1 MKKRPYSTCL
11 AVLPM
16 AIAALTFSAMNGRG
30 DNPAYPSV
38 VEADGALGYYRFND
52 SLTRTL
58 INVNTGSLGA
68 AGNASN
74 DLATITSG
82 VVYSMPGAIV
92 GDGDR
97 ASFFDYTTRTEV
109 PFNSAFN
116 SPNAQPF
123 SVEAWLYPV
132 SDQVGTGMGA
142 LCNRWTQ
149 GGNRQGWVMYQRA
162 PDTNH
167 NITAGPGLGWEF
179 RMYDDVSTS
188 TALDVI
194 SGVPF
199 TLGKWQHLVVVY
211 DPVQVSNATL
221 TIYIDGVKA
230 NQATWNGGSS
240 GTAPG
245 YGPCTGKHDP
255 SQAVNGQPA
264 MSLGGYNNAN
274 SGTAGFAN
282 PWTGGVDEFAWYNA
296 KLTPAQV
303 LAHYQN
309 GTNAA
314 RSTPYATLINSD
326 NPVVYLRLGEHAPG
340 PDTAFNIGDLR
351 SAGDATP
358 TSAIKHPGT
367 GALAGQ
373 TSDGSHSGHYRDT
386 SASGHALTSIPW
398 TAANNPDAGV
408 PFTVEAWFRPTGD
421 QMNPGP
427 CPINNRLAN
436 GITDRT
442 GWVIYQRDPNL
453 SYQGPPAVSGESG
466 LGWTFRPYTGS
477 GGSSGGDL
485 QLAAPYNLGEWLH
498 FVVTWEPFQD
508 MGAVPSGSEQW
519 MGVLTGYINGVP
531 VVTNG
536 DLSLAT
542 GPVYAA
548 NASPTADGRTPADF
562 AIGSYNAASGYGEEF
577 EGDVDEVAFYNNY
590 ALTPDQILTHY
601 QTGTNAHPATN
612 YASLVFNAA
621 GDTYYILNGTI
632 PEHSTIPPTYLRFN
646 ELAYCPAT
654 NAGSLGYLANS
665 SLVLATNNAA
675 GPASAGFEADNSA
688 VMLNG
693 TNNWVS
699 LNNPLGLEVTGK
711 ITLEAWIK
719 PDTTQGN
726 LARIIS
732 HGPSTPT
739 VYDTNTYPIVLSG
752 SQLSSNEVFLRIEG
766 GTTYA
771 VGTSDGFTT
780 HGASAAVIAGDLGG
794 ANGWIYLA
802 GTYDGSHWNLYRNGV
817 PIATTA
823 DAVGALPVTGGEWA
837 VGATGMGW
845 GDFYTGLVD
854 EVAIYGTALSAAN
867 IQNHYNVAQ
876 NGAVAL
882 NFNPPVLKNGL
893 LTISWTGT
901 GTLLQSTNVVLPMS
915 QWTTVPGN
923 PTSPYQVTP
932 AAAGPRWFYRLRQ

>member
-1 MKKRPYSTCL
+1 MILCARAVYPDYL
-11 AVLPM
+11 AEGKLSFWCV
-16 AIAALTFSAMNGRG
+16 
-30 DNPAYPSV
+30 
-38 VEADGALGYYRFND
+38 ND

-58 INVNTGSLGA
+58 INVNSGSLGA

-74 DLATITSG
+74 DLATVTSG

-116 SPNAQPF
+116 TPNTQPF

-132 SDQVGTGMGA
+132 SDQVGTGMG
-142 LCNRWTQ
+142 
-149 GGNRQGWVMYQRA
+149 WV
-162 PDTNH
+162 
-167 NITAGPGLGWEF
+167 
-179 RMYDDVSTS
+179 V
-188 TALDVI
+188 
-194 SGVPF
+194 
-199 TLGKWQHLVVVY
+199 
-211 DPVQVSNATL
+211 
-221 TIYIDGVKA
+221 
-230 NQATWNGGSS
+230 
-240 GTAPG
+240 
-245 YGPCTGKHDP
+245 
-255 SQAVNGQPA
+255 
-264 MSLGGYNNAN
+264 
-274 SGTAGFAN
+274 
-282 PWTGGVDEFAWYNA
+282 
-296 KLTPAQV
+296 
-303 LAHYQN
+303 
-309 GTNAA
+309 
-314 RSTPYATLINSD
+314 
-326 NPVVYLRLGEHAPG
+326 
-340 PDTAFNIGDLR
+340 
-351 SAGDATP
+351 
-358 TSAIKHPGT
+358 
-367 GALAGQ
+367 
-373 TSDGSHSGHYRDT
+373 
-386 SASGHALTSIPW
+386 
-398 TAANNPDAGV
+398 
-408 PFTVEAWFRPTGD
+408 
-421 QMNPGP
+421 
-427 CPINNRLAN
+427 
-436 GITDRT
+436 
-442 GWVIYQRDPNL
+442 YQRDPNL
-453 SYQGPPAVSGESG
+453 SYKGPPAMSGESG

-531 VVTNG
+531 VATNG
-536 DLSLAT
+536 DLSLVT

-562 AIGSYNAASGYGEEF
+562 AVGSYNAGSGYGEEF

-621 GDTYYILNGTI
+621 GDTYYAMNGTI
-632 PEHSTIPPTYLRFN
+632 PERTTIPPTYLRFN
-646 ELAYCPAT
+646 ELAYFPAT
-654 NAGSLGYLANS
+654 NAGSLGYLAGG
-665 SLVLATNNAA
+665 SLVLTTNSAN
-675 GPASAGFEADNSA
+675 GPTSAGFEPDNTA
-688 VMLNG
+688 VALDG
-693 TNNWVS
+693 TTNWVS

-732 HGPSTPT
+732 HGPPTPT
-739 VYDTNTYPIVLSG
+739 VYDTNTYPIVLSE

-780 HGASAAVIAGDLGG
+780 HGASAAVTAGDLGG

-802 GTYDGSHWNLYRNGV
+802 GTYDGSLWNLYRNGV

-837 VGATGMGW
+837 IGATGMGW

-854 EVAIYGTALSAAN
+854 EVAIYGTALSAAT

-876 NGAVAL
+876 NGAVTL
-882 NFNPPVLKNGL
+882 NLNPPVLKNGQ

-901 GTLLQSTNVVLPMS
+901 RTLLQSTNVALPMS
-915 QWTTVPGN
+915 QWTAVPGN

-932 AAAGPRWFYRLRQ
+932 AAAGPRWFYRLKQ

>member
-1 MKKRPYSTCL
+1 M
-11 AVLPM
+11 AV
-16 AIAALTFSAMNGRG
+16 AALTFSAMNGQG
-30 DNPAYPSV
+30 ANPAYPSV

-58 INVNTGSLGA
+58 INVNSGSLGA

-97 ASFFDYTTRTEV
+97 ASFFDFTTRTEV

-116 SPNAQPF
+116 TPNTQPF

-167 NITAGPGLGWEF
+167 SLTAGPGLGWEF
-179 RMYDDVSTS
+179 RMYNDVSTG
-188 TALDVI
+188 TALDVT

-199 TLGKWQHLVVVY
+199 TLGKWQHVVIVY

-230 NQATWNGGSS
+230 NEAIWSGGLS
-240 GTAPG
+240 GTDPG
-245 YGPCTGKHDP
+245 YGPCTGDHDP

-264 MSLGGYNNAN
+264 MALGGYNNAN

-282 PWTGGVDEFAWYNA
+282 PWTGGVDEFAWYNS

-351 SAGDATP
+351 SAGDAATTP
-358 TSAIKHPGT
+358 AIKHPGT
-367 GALAGQ
+367 SALAGQ

-386 SASGHALTSIPW
+386 SATGHAYTTIPW
-398 TAANNPDAGV
+398 NANNNPDAKV
-408 PFTVEAWFRPTGD
+408 PFTLEFWARPTGD

-427 CPINNRLAN
+427 APINNRVAN

-442 GWVIYQRDPNL
+442 GWVIYQRDPND
-453 SYQGPPAVSGESG
+453 SYRTNSGGAVSGESG
-466 LGWTFRPYTGS
+466 TGWTFRMYTGT
-477 GGSSGGDL
+477 GSSGQDVLTGM
-485 QLAAPYNLGEWLH
+485 PYNVGEWQHLV
-498 FVVTWEPFQD
+498 FTWEPQSD
-508 MGAVPSGSEQW
+508 NGPSTSGSEQW
-519 MGVLTGYINGVP
+519 NGILTAYVDGVAVA
-531 VVTNG
+531 TN
-536 DLSLAT
+536 SSAN
-542 GPVYAA
+542 YAA
-548 NASPTADGRTPADF
+548 NTNPTEDPANHPPADF
-562 AIGSYNAASGYGEEF
+562 CIGSYNLASGLGEEF
-577 EGDVDEVAFYNNY
+577 EGDIDEVAFYNNY
-590 ALTPDQILTHY
+590 VLTVDQILAHY
-601 QTGTNAHPATN
+601 KTGTNAPASTG

-621 GDTYYILNGTI
+621 GDTYYAMNGTI
-632 PEHSTIPPTYLRFN
+632 PERITIPPTYLRFN
-646 ELAYCPAT
+646 ELAYFPAT

-675 GPASAGFEADNSA
+675 GPTSAGFEADNTA

-699 LNNPLGLEVTGK
+699 LNNPSGLEVTGK
-711 ITLEAWIK
+711 ITLEVWIK
-719 PDTTQGN
+719 PDAAQGN

-732 HGPSTPT
+732 HGPPPPT

-780 HGASAAVIAGDLGG
+780 HGASAAVTAGDLGG

-837 VGATGMGW
+837 IGATGMGW

-854 EVAIYGTALSAAN
+854 EVAIYGTALSAAT
-867 IQNHYNVAQ
+867 IQTHYNVAQ
-876 NGAVAL
+876 NGAVAP
-882 NFNPPVLKNGL
+882 NFNPPALSNGQ

-901 GTLLQSTNVVLPMS
+901 GTLLQSTNVALPLS

-932 AAAGPRWFYRLRQ
+932 ATAGPRLFYRLRQ